1 MRNNIKAQF
10 MLCFVALTLIIT
22 NLFSLNVNAETQV
35 KRLAGQGRYETA
47 KAVTSQ
53 WDKSEYAVL
62 VTGADYPDAL
72 SATPLAKKYDAP
84 ILLTEK
90 NKLNN
95 NTLSEIKRLG
105 VKKVFIVGGRG
116 AVGTQVESELKKQN
130 ISIERLGGAGRY
142 ETSVEVAKKLEN
154 TEEAFIVTGTDFT
167 DALTVAPIAAKKGAP
182 IILSPSGN
190 INNAVKKYLEQ
201 VSKTYVIGGIK
212 EINEVVYKQL
222 PSPERIS
229 GANKYERN
237 INVINKF
244 VDNKEN
250 VYVATGANY
259 PDALAG
265 SALAAKNNSY
275 ILLVE
280 ENINNS
286 TLNFVKEDRFNT
298 ITLLGGTGVVSERI
312 ANIVKTGEFIKPI
325 EEQPNNKNEKLT
337 ENEAVKLVVNKIK
350 HKFNK
355 FSVMCTGNTKDYF
368 NIEVFEDMGAHITNL
383 GRYRV
388 DSETRQIYEYNLIKN
403 SYTLMP

>member
-1 MRNNIKAQF
+1 MGNNRKIKF
-10 MLCFVALTLIIT
+10 MEYFIALTLIIT
-22 NLFSLNVNAETQV
+22 NLLSLNVNAETQV

-90 NKLNN
+90 SKLNN

-105 VKKVFIVGGRG
+105 VKKVFIVGGPG
-116 AVGTQVESELKKQN
+116 AVGSQVENELKKQS
-130 ISIERLGGAGRY
+130 ISIERLWGPGRY
-142 ETSVEVAKKLEN
+142 ETSIEVAKKLEN
-154 TEEAFIVTGTDFT
+154 TKEAFIVTGTDFA
-167 DALTVAPIAAKKGAP
+167 DALTVAPIAAQMKAP

-190 INNAVKKYLEQ
+190 INNAVKKYLGQ
-201 VSKTYVIGGIK
+201 VSKTYVIGGTK

-222 PSPERIS
+222 PSPQRIS

-250 VYVATGANY
+250 IYVATGANY

-265 SALAAKNNSY
+265 SALAAKNNGY

-280 ENINNS
+280 ENINNT
-286 TLNFVKEDRFNT
+286 TLNFVKENKFNT
-298 ITLLGGTGVVSERI
+298 ITVLGGTGVVSEKI
-312 ANIVKTGEFIKPI
+312 VNIIKTGSYVPDKDNTI
-325 EEQPNNKNEKLT
+325 ESNPTPQPQPEQPVSNTVYVTLNGKAYHKNDT
-337 ENEAVKLVVNKIK
+337 CSN
-350 HKFNK
+350 
-355 FSVMCTGNTKDYF
+355 M
-368 NIEVFEDMGAHITNL
+368 
-383 GRYRV
+383 
-388 DSETRQIYEYNLIKN
+388 KN
-403 SYTLMP
+403 PTAMSRADAISKKYKPCSKCNP

>member
-1 MRNNIKAQF
+1 MGNNRKIKFIEYFIAS
-10 MLCFVALTLIIT
+10 TLIIT
-22 NLFSLNVNAETQV
+22 NLLILNVNAETQV
-35 KRLAGQGRYETA
+35 KRLAGQGRYETT

-90 NKLNN
+90 NKLNS

-105 VKKVFIVGGRG
+105 VKKVFIVGGLG
-116 AVGTQVESELKKQN
+116 VVGSQVESELKKQS
-130 ISIERLGGAGRY
+130 ISIERLWGPGRY

-154 TEEAFIVTGTDFT
+154 TKEAFIVTGNDFA
-167 DALTVAPIAAKKGAP
+167 DALTVAPIAAQMKAP

-190 INNAVKKYLEQ
+190 INNTVKKYLEQ
-201 VSKTYVIGGIK
+201 VSKTYVIGGTK

-222 PSPERIS
+222 PSPQRIN

-250 VYVATGANY
+250 IHVATGSNY

-265 SALAAKNNSY
+265 SALAAKNNGY

-280 ENINNS
+280 ENINNT
-286 TLNFVKEDRFNT
+286 TLNFVKENKFNT
-298 ITLLGGTGVVSERI
+298 ITVLGGTGVVSEKI
-312 ANIVKTGEFIKPI
+312 INIIKTGSYVPDKDNTI
-325 EEQPNNKNEKLT
+325 ESNPTPQPEQPVSNTVYVTSNGKAYHKNDT
-337 ENEAVKLVVNKIK
+337 CSN
-350 HKFNK
+350 
-355 FSVMCTGNTKDYF
+355 M
-368 NIEVFEDMGAHITNL
+368 
-383 GRYRV
+383 
-388 DSETRQIYEYNLIKN
+388 KN
-403 SYTLMP
+403 PTAISKADAISKKYKPCSKCNP